1 MEYPFSFLKKQ
12 GDYYSNIANG
22 ALVND
27 HFPSLE
33 HGLRFLD
40 KLAKASINDNLRN
53 SIVTVLMKAGNIIIH
68 QSYESRDGSLTTTL
82 HHSYSNLRGMMMN
95 VFKEPR
101 TSEYEAI
108 FPNFSPDLRSLMDTN
123 GLLLEIIEVLFSPNC
138 KADKLTGLM
147 NDLQRLTKIL
157 TYLKP
162 LFTCIC
168 IYPKSYKTS
177 KDKDVLK
184 PLVSVLELATWPVYS
199 SLVGI
204 LDEELEHRVK
214 SNLSKLV
221 EETDITKIYLTA
233 LRTSSCSRII
243 FSENHPLQSEFC
255 LLENLINLFSIEAN
269 STYEG
274 NVKMYVEL
282 TNFRTFLADL
292 DEILLLK
299 KLPYFQASIEDM
311 IGKVI
316 PMAYTYFEETKL
328 NDEMAQKLNSTV
340 SDVLHRIRQ
349 IKSEAQDL
357 KLYHYPTTKGAAYLQ
372 FFWGYLGELLKSEH
386 MLIPK
391 NEIATFYLDIY
402 LLINFLSTAREN
414 VNKWFGLWRQVL
426 DLAYE
431 ADSLINRYLSSP
443 SESLVSS
450 LSSIVE
456 QVKLIRKKVVTH
468 YPVDIHEDVDAV
480 EYLTT
485 QTVPLRVEGVSKVPT
500 FQEATQDVAST
511 SSTVS
516 GDASQ
521 VNDIVVGFKKH
532 VNTVTE
538 YLLGGEKDLD
548 VISIVG
554 MAGLGKT
561 TLASKLFNNSL
572 VEHHFDRQ
580 AWITISQIYKTRELL
595 LKIIDQVNPSADEI
609 RNLDDQSL
617 ADILCRSL
625 KKCKYFVVMDD
636 MWDTGLWDFLKRYF
650 PDDRQG
656 SRIIITTRY
665 ETVAFETKSKLHP
678 LCELTDDESW
688 ELLQKRLPKDL
699 PKHFQIL
706 GNELALDCKGLPL
719 SIVILAG
726 LLSDVGKSE
735 SKWYKIAKRVTSHIL
750 ADPQSKCKAIL
761 ELSYNH
767 LPDPLQSCFLYLG
780 TFPRDEE
787 IVVSELTRQWIGEG
801 YVQGGESDSLEEVA
815 EKYVVDLSRR
825 SLLVPAKFRSDG
837 GIKTCLLN
845 DLVRDFCLD
854 KGKENKNDYSSFH
867 QMPILVVFDLL
878 PDMNQEL
885 GDYELLRILKVL
897 HISDGS
903 DGSSPLLL
911 IPSFPKMCNLQFL
924 FLKTSSSRVQ
934 IPDFMWDMKKLR
946 HVKLDPTASFQV
958 DEQRLQNSSNLSE
971 NLRYLSRAIV
981 DAGDSL
987 WLEKLPK
994 LQRLSCLISVGTGIF
1009 HLNVSQLISLTVVGC
1024 APAWT
1029 LSRLHFPQSLRKLT
1043 LKSINLPLEAMS
1055 EIGSK
1060 LCNLHVLKL
1069 YHCWKPKSI
1078 VPWRVKDEDFPSLK
1092 ILKLRDVGLEDWDA
1106 SENAFSC
1113 LEKLWLEDCHTF
1125 DSIPLCFGDL
1135 PKLHFITLKNCS
1147 DDLHASAK
1155 EIEEVQLEAQN
1166 NEFNVQVYPKSK
1178 PSK

>member
-1 MEYPFSFLKKQ
+1 
-12 GDYYSNIANG
+12 
-22 ALVND
+22 
-27 HFPSLE
+27 
-33 HGLRFLD
+33 
-40 KLAKASINDNLRN
+40 
-53 SIVTVLMKAGNIIIH
+53 MKAGNIIIH

-101 TSEYEAI
+101 TSEYVAI
-108 FPNFSPDLRSLMDTN
+108 FSKFSPDLRSLMDTN
-123 GLLLEIIEVLFSPNC
+123 SLLLEIIEVLFFPNC

-204 LDEELEHRVK
+204 LDEELERRVK

-243 FSENHPLQSEFC
+243 FSENHPLQ
-255 LLENLINLFSIEAN
+255 N
-269 STYEG
+269 
-274 NVKMYVEL
+274 
-282 TNFRTFLADL
+282 L

-386 MLIPK
+386 ILIPK

-532 VNTVTE
+532 VDTVTE

-572 VEHHFDRQ
+572 VAHHFDRQ

-665 ETVAFETKSKLHP
+665 ETVAFETKSKMHP

-688 ELLQKRLPKDL
+688 ELLQKRLPK
-699 PKHFQIL
+699 ICL
-706 GNELALDCKGLPL
+706 G
-719 SIVILAG
+719 
-726 LLSDVGKSE
+726 
-735 SKWYKIAKRVTSHIL
+735 
-750 ADPQSKCKAIL
+750 
-761 ELSYNH
+761 
-767 LPDPLQSCFLYLG
+767 CFL
-780 TFPRDEE
+780 
-787 IVVSELTRQWIGEG
+787 
-801 YVQGGESDSLEEVA
+801 
-815 EKYVVDLSRR
+815 R
-825 SLLVPAKFRSDG
+825 S
-837 GIKTCLLN
+837 
-845 DLVRDFCLD
+845 
-854 KGKENKNDYSSFH
+854 
-867 QMPILVVFDLL
+867 
-878 PDMNQEL
+878 
-885 GDYELLRILKVL
+885 
-897 HISDGS
+897 
-903 DGSSPLLL
+903 
-911 IPSFPKMCNLQFL
+911 
-924 FLKTSSSRVQ
+924 
-934 IPDFMWDMKKLR
+934 
-946 HVKLDPTASFQV
+946 
-958 DEQRLQNSSNLSE
+958 
-971 NLRYLSRAIV
+971 
-981 DAGDSL
+981 
-987 WLEKLPK
+987 
-994 LQRLSCLISVGTGIF
+994 
-1009 HLNVSQLISLTVVGC
+1009 
-1024 APAWT
+1024 
-1029 LSRLHFPQSLRKLT
+1029 
-1043 LKSINLPLEAMS
+1043 
-1055 EIGSK
+1055 
-1060 LCNLHVLKL
+1060 
-1069 YHCWKPKSI
+1069 
-1078 VPWRVKDEDFPSLK
+1078 
-1092 ILKLRDVGLEDWDA
+1092 
-1106 SENAFSC
+1106 
-1113 LEKLWLEDCHTF
+1113 
-1125 DSIPLCFGDL
+1125 
-1135 PKLHFITLKNCS
+1135 
-1147 DDLHASAK
+1147 
-1155 EIEEVQLEAQN
+1155 
-1166 NEFNVQVYPKSK
+1166 
-1178 PSK
+1178 